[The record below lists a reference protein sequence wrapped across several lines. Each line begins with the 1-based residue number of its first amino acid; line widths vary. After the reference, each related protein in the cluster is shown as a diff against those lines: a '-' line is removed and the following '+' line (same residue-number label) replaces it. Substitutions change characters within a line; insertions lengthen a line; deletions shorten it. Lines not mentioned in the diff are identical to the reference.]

1 MTPLCLI
8 MVAAL
13 FCMVTACQRT
23 TSEQT
28 GDPPAKSSTPQDS
41 TLLPTDSAPSAPKDP
56 MLLPTALP
64 DAPPD
69 VPDAVPEDLASAWEV
84 WQLLNEQHVDRAK
97 LEDDEFEEGA
107 IRGIIQTLGD
117 PHTGYLPPEAFQ
129 IENEDLYGSFEGI
142 GARVEMRP
150 DGKLFVSS
158 PIEGGPAERAGIRPG
173 DLVLAVNGESI
184 EGLSI
189 LEAVNKIRGPKGTEV
204 LLLVRHL
211 GDVEDTEIA
220 VVRDTIPLESVFVRS
235 RPDDKFGHIRIST
248 FYEDTPQKLSD
259 AVRAVL
265 ADGAEGV
272 ILDVRDNPGGT
283 LSSVVQVVD
292 MFVDGGIA
300 LYQMDGAGHR
310 SELPLTSP
318 TEFSE
323 VPLVLLA
330 NEGSASASEILAG
343 ALQDYERAP
352 VVGATTYGK
361 GSVNILR
368 RLSNGGG
375 ITMTIAKWYTPSGR
389 LIEGNGIDP
398 DYDVTARDQQKAD
411 TNQFEKAIEVM
422 ESIAASP

>member
-1 MTPLCLI
+1 
-8 MVAAL
+8 
-13 FCMVTACQRT
+13 MVTACQRT

-398 DYDVTARDQQKAD
+398 DHDVTARDQQKAD